1 VLLATVLA
9 GCAGP
14 ERGAHEMLNA
24 VLWQQ
29 DSAEYRAL
37 AMQSYAL
44 AAMRLDEALAA
55 PGWSAALEQ
64 GGDASGLPPA
74 VVLDLDETVVD
85 NARYEARIVTR
96 LGEYDRESFARWCEE
111 GGAAVVPG
119 AGEFLAHARS
129 RGVAVFFYTARE
141 ERLRDCTLRTLRAAG
156 IAPLDPAT
164 VFLRGAGAKSEIR
177 RRIAATHRILLL
189 IGDSLEDFVHG
200 SKGPPEARRALVR
213 RHRAWVGERWIV
225 LPNAMYGH
233 WEATL
238 YGFDYATPR
247 GRKLEVKRS
256 ALRP

>member
-1 VLLATVLA
+1 MLATVLA

-85 NARYEARIVTR
+85 NARYEARIVTGSLKDVVIVPR
-96 LGEYDRESFARWCEE
+96 AAVR
-111 GGAAVVPG
+111 GAADAPFVLLQTAQGEERRPVKLGPG
-119 AGEFLAHARS
+119 DLILD
-129 RGVAVFFYTARE
+129 ARE
-141 ERLRDCTLRTLRAAG
+141 VIVHEAAVRVVA
-156 IAPLDPAT
+156 IANAPPVRPA
-164 VFLRGAGAKSEIR
+164 
-177 RRIAATHRILLL
+177 
-189 IGDSLEDFVHG
+189 
-200 SKGPPEARRALVR
+200 
-213 RHRAWVGERWIV
+213 
-225 LPNAMYGH
+225 
-233 WEATL
+233 
-238 YGFDYATPR
+238 
-247 GRKLEVKRS
+247 
-256 ALRP
+256 